1 MIEKLKALRQLAE
14 EYHHMLT
21 TWYNGLT
28 DVQQVGVLA
37 VCFFIVFVL
46 IVFYM
51 LSKIT
56 HR

>member
-1 MIEKLKALRQLAE
+1 MIEKLRVLVE
-14 EYHHMLT
+14 EHYHT
-21 TWYNGLT
+21 FITWYNGLT

-37 VCFFIVFVL
+37 VCLFVVFVI

>member
-1 MIEKLKALRQLAE
+1 MIEKLRALLE
-14 EYHHMLT
+14 ENYHMLI

-37 VCFFIVFVL
+37 VCLLVIFIL

>member
-1 MIEKLKALRQLAE
+1 MIEKLKALRALVE
-14 EYHHMLT
+14 EYHHT
-21 TWYNGLT
+21 FITSYNGLT
-28 DVQQVGVLA
+28 DVQQVGVLV
-37 VCFFIVFVL
+37 VCFFVVFII

>member
-1 MIEKLKALRQLAE
+1 MIERLRALFE
-14 EYHHMLT
+14 EHYHTLI

-37 VCFFIVFVL
+37 GCFFVVFIIIVL
-46 IVFYM
+46 YM

>member
-1 MIEKLKALRQLAE
+1 MIEKLKALRTLAE
-14 EYHHMLT
+14 EYHHTLI

-37 VCFFIVFVL
+37 ACFFVVFIL
-46 IVFYM
+46 IVLYM

>member
-1 MIEKLKALRQLAE
+1 MIEKLRALVE
-14 EYHHMLT
+14 ENYHTLMA
-21 TWYNGLT
+21 WYNGLT

-37 VCFFIVFVL
+37 ACFFVVFIL
-46 IVFYM
+46 LVFFM

>member
-1 MIEKLKALRQLAE
+1 MIEKLRALLE
-14 EYHHMLT
+14 EYHHTLIA
-21 TWYNGLT
+21 WYNGLT

-37 VCFFIVFVL
+37 GCLVVVFII

-51 LSKIT
+51 LSKIN

>member
-1 MIEKLKALRQLAE
+1 MIEKMRALAE
-14 EYHHMLT
+14 ENYHAII
-21 TWYNGLT
+21 TWYNGLS

-37 VCFFIVFVL
+37 ASFFVVFIIIVS
-46 IVFYM
+46 YM